1 MGDLPDPGGPVLQS
15 LFTAAMW
22 DYQKQTGITLGDDPL
37 VGQLEICDSA
47 ESIIAVLQEQARAFT
62 EYRRDNGKVMKP
74 LKRVVRV
81 LYVLSASTTLLE
93 GFGMVRQVEL
103 VYLHFSRRC
112 F

>member
-1 MGDLPDPGGPVLQS
+1 MSDLPGESSPVLQS
-15 LFTAAMW
+15 LFAAAMW
-22 DYQKQTGITLGDDPL
+22 DYQQQTGITLDDDPL
-37 VGQLEICDSA
+37 VGQLENCDSA

-74 LKRVVRV
+74 LKRVVHV
-81 LYVLSASTTLLE
+81 LYVLSASTTLIE
-93 GFGMVRQVEL
+93 GFGMVRWVEL